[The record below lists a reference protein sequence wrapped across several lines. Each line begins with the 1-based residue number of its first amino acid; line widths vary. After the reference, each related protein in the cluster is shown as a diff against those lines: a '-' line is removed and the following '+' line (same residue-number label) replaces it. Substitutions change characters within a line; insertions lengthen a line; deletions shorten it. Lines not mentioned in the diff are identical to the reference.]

1 MLNKIKE
8 KIFKASEDP
17 REVQMCETYNATFY
31 ELIKEREQ
39 KRKEMR
45 ERLNQMNEKQI
56 LVEIAMMLYD

>member
-1 MLNKIKE
+1 MLDKIKE
-8 KIFKASEDP
+8 KIFKALEDP
-17 REVQMCETYNATFY
+17 KEVQMCETYSATFN
-31 ELIKEREQ
+31 EIIKEHEQ